1 MKRAFALNGRLRSIL
16 AFSFLSGY
24 ILSFAFEGQI
34 LYSLLELHGVAASGY
49 IMLAV
54 TAQFF
59 GLFTC
64 GLYTKSAQQAKTVM
78 FFGLGTSLI
87 SSVPFFFP
95 PSVLWGVGLAVGGY
109 ASGASLAAWGYFL
122 KAFTPKQERLRTCAD
137 VLIGSNVIMVALN
150 VLSTKL
156 SPQLGLAVVIFG
168 LLLGM
173 ASVWTLNLQP
183 VKQKGDASR
192 ARAKDSLRNGVL
204 LLCLFVAVLTI
215 NSGLMYHVIQ
225 PAFEH
230 LGELTVWYWPVPYIA
245 ALVVLRNLPSKI
257 KHSRMLY
264 AGMAGTVLA
273 FLGFMFLGRDTLS
286 YLIVDTLF
294 LAACGVFDLF
304 WWSILGSLL
313 DYTEKSSLIFGIGLS
328 ANVLGV
334 LGGGLIGLW
343 AAQHSW
349 TAEVTVLSLTV
360 ICTTLAILPLLNHR
374 LGLLLKTHAYL
385 TAYKGAEE
393 DVHTAAGYQIEALDP
408 LTAREQEVLE
418 MILSGKSN
426 REIAAELH
434 ITENTVKTHAQSIYS
449 KYDVRG
455 RAKLISLLLKG
466 EAF

>member
-1 MKRAFALNGRLRSIL
+1 MIAFYHKSCSFHEGRFALVKRAFALNGRLRSIL

-294 LAACGVFDLF
+294 LATESLGASTDKSPIIDPLPIRISSASSSNLYCRSPLISCPLKFRLMGRLIIRASVRATSSMKTRSVMVGSATA
-304 WWSILGSLL
+304 SIR
-313 DYTEKSSLIFGIGLS
+313 SSK
-328 ANVLGV
+328 
-334 LGGGLIGLW
+334 
-343 AAQHSW
+343 
-349 TAEVTVLSLTV
+349 
-360 ICTTLAILPLLNHR
+360 PP
-374 LGLLLKTHAYL
+374 
-385 TAYKGAEE
+385 
-393 DVHTAAGYQIEALDP
+393 TAAVPSAVS
-408 LTAREQEVLE
+408 R
-418 MILSGKSN
+418 
-426 REIAAELH
+426 
-434 ITENTVKTHAQSIYS
+434 
-449 KYDVRG
+449 
-455 RAKLISLLLKG
+455 LIMML
-466 EAF
+466 